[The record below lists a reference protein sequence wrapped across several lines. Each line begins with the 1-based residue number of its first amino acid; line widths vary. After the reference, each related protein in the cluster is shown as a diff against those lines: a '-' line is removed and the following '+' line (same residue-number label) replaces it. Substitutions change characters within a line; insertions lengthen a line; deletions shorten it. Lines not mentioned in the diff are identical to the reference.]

1 MATKV
6 DPLEGLEQLPATE
19 VKTRGWRGVM
29 KAVAPRGKV
38 VVTNHNEPEA
48 VILSA
53 GEYVRIMAIVA
64 QVEAASNDVLEVL
77 RRRFDERL
85 AALQVPDAG
94 DRLRAV
100 MAAPARGD
108 AALEAGSGF

>member
-6 DPLEGLEQLPATE
+6 DPLEALEHLPATE
-19 VKTRGWRGVM
+19 VKKRGWRGVM

-48 VILSA
+48 VILA
-53 GEYVRIMAIVA
+53 AEEYVRIMAIVA
-64 QVEAASNDVLEVL
+64 QVEAASNDALEAL
-77 RRRFDERL
+77 RRRYDERL
-85 AALQVPDAG
+85 AALQAPDAG

-100 MAAPARGD
+100 MATPAHGD
-108 AALEAGSGF
+108 ATLEAGSGF